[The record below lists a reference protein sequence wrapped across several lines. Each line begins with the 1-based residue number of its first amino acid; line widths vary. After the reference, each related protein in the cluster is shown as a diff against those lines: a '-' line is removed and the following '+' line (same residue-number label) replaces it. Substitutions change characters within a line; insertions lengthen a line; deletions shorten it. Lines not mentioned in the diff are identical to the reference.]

1 MFELSNELALS
12 FEKIG
17 LYFFIFIIS
26 IQTLFIFWS
35 FTTSFDFCKKY
46 WKESIT
52 FGLKT
57 LMVEK
62 FKKDKVITVVSQ
74 NPKILIIDN
83 TMEDLFAL
91 KRESFIV
98 EEVKIIK
105 KYKFT
110 PETKE
115 ELQALVKD
123 ESIYLGDID
132 TSKITDMSYLFANST
147 RTDFSGIEKWDV
159 SDVENMEFM
168 FLHCENFNQPLN
180 DWNVSSVKYMAF
192 MFSGCES
199 FNQELNFWDVSRVET
214 MAYMFADCENFNQ
227 DISGWDVGKVRNMD
241 SMFLGCYAFNQDI
254 SGWDVSKVKDMT
266 KMLKECK
273 SFNQDLSSWD
283 VRNVEYR
290 YGMFYESGMEWDDS
304 KKPRFVKE

>member
-91 KRESFIV
+91 KKENFIVEIV

-105 KYKFT
+105 KYKYT
-110 PETKE
+110 PKTKE
-115 ELQALVKD
+115 ELKALVKD

-132 TSKITDMSYLFANST
+132 TIYIDDMSFLFANST
-147 RTDFSGIEKWDV
+147 RKDFSGIEKWNTFFV
-159 SDVENMEFM
+159 KNMNYM
-168 FLHCENFNQPLN
+168 FYGCENFNYDISPW
-180 DWNVSSVKYMAF
+180 DTSNVKTMED
-192 MFSGCES
+192 M
-199 FNQELNFWDVSRVET
+199 FWD
-214 MAYMFADCENFNQ
+214 CKNFNQ
-227 DISGWDVGKVRNMD
+227 DISKWNTMNVRNMNG
-241 SMFLGCYAFNQDI
+241 MFRDCKNFNQDI
-254 SGWDVSKVKDMT
+254 SDWNVKNVEKMT
-266 KMLKECK
+266 KMLKGCK

-283 VRNVEYR
+283 VRNVKHRYR
-290 YGMFYESGMEWDDS
+290 MFYESGMEWDDS

>member
-35 FTTSFDFCKKY
+35 LITSFDFCKKY
-46 WKESIT
+46 WKEAIA

-57 LMVEK
+57 LLVEK
-62 FKKDKVITVVSQ
+62 FKENKVIVVASQ
-74 NPKILIIDN
+74 NQKILIIDN
-83 TMEDLFAL
+83 AMEDLFAL
-91 KRESFIV
+91 KKESFIV

-105 KYKFT
+105 KYKYT
-110 PETKE
+110 PKTKE
-115 ELQALVKD
+115 ELKALVKD

-132 TSKITDMSYLFANST
+132 TKYITDMSFLFANST
-147 RTDFSGIEKWDV
+147 RKDFSGIEKWDTSNV
-159 SDVENMEFM
+159 KDMKFM
-168 FLHCENFNQPLN
+168 FLHCENFNH
-180 DWNVSSVKYMAF
+180 DISSWNVSRVRCMEG
-192 MFSGCES
+192 MFLC
-199 FNQELNFWDVSRVET
+199 
-214 MAYMFADCENFNQ
+214 CKNFNQ
-227 DISGWDVGKVRNMD
+227 DISGWDVGKVR
-241 SMFLGCYAFNQDI
+241 SMNTMFWGCKNFNQDI
-254 SGWDVSKVKDMT
+254 SGWDVRNVENMT
-266 KMLKECK
+266 KMLKGCK

-283 VRNVEYR
+283 VRNVENR

>member
-98 EEVKIIK
+98 KEVKIIK
-105 KYKFT
+105 KYKYA
-110 PETKE
+110 PKTKE
-115 ELQALVKD
+115 ELQALVRD
-123 ESIYLGDID
+123 QSIYLGDID
-132 TSKITDMSYLFANST
+132 ASEITDMSYLFKNSL
-147 RTDFSGIEKWDV
+147 RKDLYGRYV
-159 SDVENMEFM
+159 
-168 FLHCENFNQPLN
+168 
-180 DWNVSSVKYMAF
+180 
-192 MFSGCES
+192 
-199 FNQELNFWDVSRVET
+199 
-214 MAYMFADCENFNQ
+214 
-227 DISGWDVGKVRNMD
+227 
-241 SMFLGCYAFNQDI
+241 LG
-254 SGWDVSKVKDMT
+254 
-266 KMLKECK
+266 L
-273 SFNQDLSSWD
+273 
-283 VRNVEYR
+283 
-290 YGMFYESGMEWDDS
+290 
-304 KKPRFVKE
+304 

>member
-35 FTTSFDFCKKY
+35 FITSFDFCKKY

-83 TMEDLFAL
+83 TMEDLLVL
-91 KRESFIV
+91 KKESFIV

-105 KYKFT
+105 KYKYT
-110 PETKE
+110 PKTKE

-132 TSKITDMSYLFANST
+132 TSEITDMSYLFTGST
-147 RTDFSGIEKWDV
+147 RTNFSGIEKWNTDKVKTMRSMFECNKFFNEDIGAWDV
-159 SDVENMEFM
+159 GDVRDMAWM
-168 FLHCENFNQPLN
+168 FLNCPNFNQN
-180 DWNVSSVKYMAF
+180 ISEWDVKKVETMSGMFWN
-192 MFSGCES
+192 CES
-199 FNQELNFWDVSRVET
+199 FNQNIRKWNIKKVWDMS
-214 MAYMFADCENFNQ
+214 YMF
-227 DISGWDVGKVRNMD
+227 K
-241 SMFLGCYAFNQDI
+241 Y
-254 SGWDVSKVKDMT
+254 
-266 KMLKECK
+266 CK
-273 SFNQDLSSWD
+273 LFNQDLSSWNTK
-283 VRNVEYR
+283 RIRTYN
-290 YGMFYESGMEWDDS
+290 MFSRC
-304 KKPRFVKE
+304 PI

>member
-35 FTTSFDFCKKY
+35 FITSFDFCKKY

-83 TMEDLFAL
+83 TMEDLLVL
-91 KRESFIV
+91 KKESFIV

-105 KYKFT
+105 KYKYT
-110 PETKE
+110 PKTKE

-132 TSKITDMSYLFANST
+132 TSEITDMSYLFTGST
-147 RTDFSGIEKWDV
+147 RTNFSGIEKWNTGKVKTMRSMFECNKFFNEDIGAWDV
-159 SDVENMEFM
+159 GDVRDMAWM
-168 FLHCENFNQPLN
+168 FLNCPNFNQN
-180 DWNVSSVKYMAF
+180 ISEWDVKKVETMSGMFWN
-192 MFSGCES
+192 CES
-199 FNQELNFWDVSRVET
+199 FNQNIRKWNIKKVWDMS
-214 MAYMFADCENFNQ
+214 YMF
-227 DISGWDVGKVRNMD
+227 K
-241 SMFLGCYAFNQDI
+241 Y
-254 SGWDVSKVKDMT
+254 
-266 KMLKECK
+266 CK
-273 SFNQDLSSWD
+273 LFNQDLSSWNTK
-283 VRNVEYR
+283 RIRTYN
-290 YGMFYESGMEWDDS
+290 MFSRCPIDD
-304 KKPRFVKE
+304 

>member
-1 MFELSNELALS
+1 MFELSNELALA

-35 FTTSFDFCKKY
+35 FITSFDFCKKY

-83 TMEDLFAL
+83 TMEDLLAL

-105 KYKFT
+105 KYKYT
-110 PETKE
+110 PKTKE
-115 ELQALVKD
+115 ELKALVED

-132 TSKITDMSYLFANST
+132 TSNITNMSGLFADFT
-147 RTDFSGIEKWDV
+147 RIDFSGIETWDV
-159 SDVENMEFM
+159 SNVRDMSWM
-168 FLHCENFNQPLN
+168 FLNCPNFNQN
-180 DWNVSSVKYMAF
+180 ISEWDVKKVETMSGMFWN
-192 MFSGCES
+192 CES
-199 FNQELNFWDVSRVET
+199 FNQNIRKWNIKKVWDMS
-214 MAYMFADCENFNQ
+214 YMF
-227 DISGWDVGKVRNMD
+227 K
-241 SMFLGCYAFNQDI
+241 Y
-254 SGWDVSKVKDMT
+254 
-266 KMLKECK
+266 CK
-273 SFNQDLSSWD
+273 LFNQDLSSWNTK
-283 VRNVEYR
+283 RIRTYN
-290 YGMFYESGMEWDDS
+290 MFSRCPIDDS
-304 KKPRFVKE
+304 NKPKYI

>member
-17 LYFFIFIIS
+17 LCFFIFIIS

-35 FTTSFDFCKKY
+35 FITSFDFCKKY

-83 TMEDLFAL
+83 TMEDLLAL

-105 KYKFT
+105 KYKYT

-115 ELQALVKD
+115 ELQALVD
-123 ESIYLGDID
+123 NEAIHLGDID
-132 TSKITDMSYLFANST
+132 TSKITDMSYLFK
-147 RTDFSGIEKWDV
+147 RTKRKNFSGIETWNTINVKNMEGMFWGCENFNQDI
-159 SDVENMEFM
+159 SAWNTSSVENMSCM
-168 FLHCENFNQPLN
+168 FLGCENFNQPLN
-180 DWNVSSVKYMAF
+180 
-192 MFSGCES
+192 G
-199 FNQELNFWDVSRVET
+199 
-214 MAYMFADCENFNQ
+214 
-227 DISGWDVGKVRNMD
+227 
-241 SMFLGCYAFNQDI
+241 
-254 SGWDVSKVKDMT
+254 
-266 KMLKECK
+266 
-273 SFNQDLSSWD
+273 WD

-290 YGMFYESGMEWDDS
+290 YGMFYESGMERDDS
-304 KKPRFVKE
+304 KKPRFEKE